1 MYIVYRLTCQIHK
14 VIVYNI
20 SSEVLCVSINI
31 STTTNFYQNLDTHMV
46 SRFNSE
52 EGGKVVHALVQFQ
65 RVEEHVLDHQ
75 RVISTT
81 YVFKRQHGGAGW

>member
-14 VIVYNI
+14 VIVHNI

-31 STTTNFYQNLDTHMV
+31 SITTNFYQNLDKHMV
-46 SRFNSE
+46 PRFNSE

-81 YVFKRQHGGAGW
+81 

>member
-14 VIVYNI
+14 VIVYDI
-20 SSEVLCVSINI
+20 SSE
-31 STTTNFYQNLDTHMV
+31 V

-81 YVFKRQHGGAGW
+81 

>member
-31 STTTNFYQNLDTHMV
+31 YNITTNFYQNLDKHMV

-81 YVFKRQHGGAGW
+81 

>member
-20 SSEVLCVSINI
+20 SSEVSL
-31 STTTNFYQNLDTHMV
+31 STDFYQNLDKHMV
-46 SRFNSE
+46 PRFNSE

>member
-1 MYIVYRLTCQIHK
+1 MYIVHRLTCQIHK

-20 SSEVLCVSINI
+20 SSEVSL
-31 STTTNFYQNLDTHMV
+31 STDFYQNLDKHMV
-46 SRFNSE
+46 PRFNSE